1 MNDSIDI
8 WIDRF
13 IDHIAIEKGLS
24 PNTLEAY
31 RNDLQS
37 YATHVTKSS
46 KSKTFRG
53 DQKEAVLDFFKKLQN
68 QGLSKRTLARILSTL
83 KGFYKFLLKENQ
95 IPENPLQ
102 RIRAPKIIP
111 KLPIVINRQ
120 EIEDLISQPNRNDS
134 LGIRD
139 WAMLEL
145 LYATG
150 LRVSELINLS
160 INDVNLEAG
169 YLRTKGKGGR
179 ERIVPIGG
187 AAIRALQTY
196 LTGPR
201 KDLALRCRSA
211 NLFLGRS
218 GRKITRQGFWKILRK
233 YVEAA
238 KITKRVTPHTFRHSF
253 ATHLLEGGADLRSVQ
268 SMLGHADISTT
279 QIYTQISRDHLKQLH
294 QKLHPRG

>member
-1 MNDSIDI
+1 MNDFIDI

-13 IDHIAIEKGLS
+13 IDHVAIEKGLS
-24 PNTLEAY
+24 PNTLAAY
-31 RNDLQS
+31 RSDLKTFK
-37 YATHVTKSS
+37 AHLAKSS
-46 KSKTFRG
+46 KSQTYRG
-53 DQKEAVLDFFKKLQN
+53 DPKEEVQDFLKKLQR
-68 QGLSKRTLARILSTL
+68 QGLSARSLARILSTL
-83 KGFYKFLLKENQ
+83 KGFFKFLLKEKQ

-102 RIRAPKIIP
+102 RFRTPKIIP
-111 KLPIVINRQ
+111 KLPAVINRE
-120 EIEDLISQPNRNDS
+120 EIENLISQPNRNDS

-139 WAMLEL
+139 WAMMEL

-187 AAIRALQTY
+187 AAIRALRAY
-196 LTGPR
+196 LAGPR
-201 KDLALRCRSA
+201 KDLALRCRSS

-233 YVEAA
+233 YAQAA
-238 KITKRVTPHTFRHSF
+238 RIAKRVTPHTFRHSF

-279 QIYTQISRDHLKQLH
+279 QIYTQVSRDHLKQLH
-294 QKLHPRG
+294 QRLHPRG